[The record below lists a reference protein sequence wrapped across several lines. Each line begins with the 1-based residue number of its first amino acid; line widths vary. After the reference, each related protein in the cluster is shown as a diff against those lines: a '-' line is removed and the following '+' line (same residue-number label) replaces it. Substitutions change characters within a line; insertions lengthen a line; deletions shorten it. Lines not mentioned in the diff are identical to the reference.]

1 MDPLRGIDAVVPVGW
16 RGIGRVAEQ
25 PGRAVRYEERAVC
38 CGRARWGDPVPA
50 ALAHEALCRR
60 AGDEERFV
68 MRMGRWIVASSR
80 THTLPVM
87 GVTFPDVTSEVLRG
101 W

>member
-1 MDPLRGIDAVVPVGW
+1 
-16 RGIGRVAEQ
+16 
-25 PGRAVRYEERAVC
+25 
-38 CGRARWGDPVPA
+38 
-50 ALAHEALCRR
+50 
-60 AGDEERFV
+60 

>member
-1 MDPLRGIDAVVPVGW
+1 
-16 RGIGRVAEQ
+16 
-25 PGRAVRYEERAVC
+25 
-38 CGRARWGDPVPA
+38 
-50 ALAHEALCRR
+50 
-60 AGDEERFV
+60 
-68 MRMGRWIVASSR
+68 MRMGRWIVASSP